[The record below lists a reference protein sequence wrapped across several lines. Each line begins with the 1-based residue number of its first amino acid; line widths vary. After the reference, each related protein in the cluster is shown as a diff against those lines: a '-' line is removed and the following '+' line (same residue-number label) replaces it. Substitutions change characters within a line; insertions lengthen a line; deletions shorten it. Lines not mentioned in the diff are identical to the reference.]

1 MEPGIV
7 VEYIDRQKIICAVV
21 LEIKKQ
27 KLRLLSENNREVK
40 LSEGRLSHKSKTRLD
55 PSMGRDRLIEA
66 LKDIVSRRKSLTDQ
80 IDIGELWEIL
90 NTEQEWID
98 LVTMTEFCFPDNPT
112 GDHESAVVRAFFND
126 KRYFKFNSDR
136 FFPNS
141 ESRIEQLDRQAREI
155 ERKNRIIEEG
165 GIWLKKALDS
175 DDPLSGDETVAESD
189 QVSEFI
195 EIIKSVYLFDKES
208 KHYDI
213 GKAMFAKAG
222 VSIGETLFQLLVKLN
237 IWEQDENIDLYHYE
251 IPISFSE
258 KVMNAALELAE
269 TGKLTGDSSENDKR
283 RDLTML
289 PLMTIDGQST
299 LDYDDALSIED
310 KGDHYCV
317 GVHIADVAYF
327 VRRKDA
333 IDQEA
338 LVRASSIYMPDQKI
352 SMIPPC
358 LSEGLCSL
366 KAGELRPAVSTL
378 INLSPSAEIIDYE
391 IVPSLIRV
399 RDQLTYSEVNQSVED
414 KTNEHLL
421 ILHDIAGK
429 FRQKRLAD
437 GAVQISL
444 PEVNLWL
451 EDDGELVISRIDR
464 ETPGRLLVS
473 EIMIM
478 ANWLMADFLSKHGLP
493 AIYRSQPGPKD
504 RLYKNEEGTL
514 FQNWMQRKLLSRFVL
529 GRDPERHSG
538 LGLDAYVTATSPIRK
553 YSDLITQRQI
563 RAIFGLEEPYTPEKI
578 DHAIQV
584 LEQPMSHVSRVQFR
598 RKRYWLLKHLEGR
611 IGEKEE
617 AIILNRRRNDYVV
630 LLTEYMTECLLP
642 ISGVNLKP
650 EDVVQVTIQ
659 HASARKD
666 ALSVIMGN

>member
-21 LEIKKQ
+21 LEVKKQ

-66 LKDIVSRRKSLTDQ
+66 MKDIVTRRRELTDQ
-80 IDIGELWEIL
+80 VDIRELWEIL

-98 LVTMTEFCFPDNPT
+98 LVTMTDFCFPEKPS
-112 GDHESAVVRAFFND
+112 GDHESAVIRAFFDD

-141 ESRIEQLDRQAREI
+141 ESRIEQLERQAREI

-165 GIWLKKALDS
+165 GNWLKKVLND
-175 DDPLSGDETVAESD
+175 DDPLSGDESAAESEPI
-189 QVSEFI
+189 SEFI
-195 EIIKSVYLFDKES
+195 EIIRSVYLFEKES
-208 KHYDI
+208 KYYDI

-237 IWEQDENIDLYHYE
+237 VWDQDENLELYQYDV
-251 IPISFSE
+251 PISFSD
-258 KVMNAALELAE
+258 KAMNSATELAE
-269 TGKLTGDSSENDKR
+269 GWKLTEDSAESSER

-289 PLMTIDGQST
+289 PLMTIDGQAT
-299 LDYDDALSIED
+299 LDYDDALSFED

-327 VRRKDA
+327 IRRGDP
-333 IDQEA
+333 IDQDA
-338 LVRASSIYMPDQKI
+338 VVRASSIYMPDQKI
-352 SMIPPC
+352 SMLPPC

-366 KAGELRPAVSTL
+366 KAGEVRPAISTM
-378 INLSPSAEIIDYE
+378 INLSPSAEVIDYE

-399 RDQLTYSEVNQSVED
+399 RDQLTYNEVNQSVEEEAD
-414 KTNEHLL
+414 EHLL

-429 FRQKRLAD
+429 FRRKRLAD
-437 GAVQISL
+437 GAVQITL
-444 PEVNLWL
+444 PEINIWL
-451 EDDGELVISRIDR
+451 EEDGELVVSRTDR

-493 AIYRSQPGPKD
+493 AIYRSQPGPKE
-504 RLYKNEEGTL
+504 RLYKDEEGSIY
-514 FQNWMQRKLLSRFVL
+514 QNWMQRKLLSRFVL
-529 GRDPERHSG
+529 GREPERHSG

-563 RAIFGLEEPYTPEKI
+563 RAVFGLEEPYTPEKI
-578 DHAIQV
+578 NHAIQV
-584 LEQPMSHVSRVQFR
+584 LEQPMSSVSRVQFR
-598 RKRYWLLKHLEGR
+598 RKRYWMLKHLEGR
-611 IGEKEE
+611 IGEQEE

-642 ISGVNLKP
+642 ISGGINLKP

-666 ALSVIMGN
+666 ALSVFMG